1 MFSKQPII
9 VIKERIEEI
18 RGNAKKNRKFN
29 YLLRKEN

>member
-18 RGNAKKNRKFN
+18 RGKSKKNRKFN
-29 YLLRKEN
+29 YLLRKKN